1 MVLQMGMESNFVWN
15 LILDFEGTIKQLPCF
30 SLLNSESTEMDKRMR
45 QMETEIGLLE
55 NMRQQQTSWFLALEL
70 SKWSH
75 LLTLDEKQV
84 WDLYHQDFHMVDQG
98 RFSTGRQ
105 VPKTKGRGRNYICQ
119 VLLHNSPIFK
129 PLCPS

>member
-55 NMRQQQTSWFLALEL
+55 NMRQQQTS
-70 SKWSH
+70 
-75 LLTLDEKQV
+75 
-84 WDLYHQDFHMVDQG
+84 
-98 RFSTGRQ
+98 
-105 VPKTKGRGRNYICQ
+105 
-119 VLLHNSPIFK
+119 
-129 PLCPS
+129 